1 QNNCYDDIM
10 TAHQH
15 QPAGAFDAAH
25 WRDALHGQGKRVTKQ
40 RLTVL
45 ATVHANPHA
54 TAETITA
61 RVRKELPDIT
71 AQSIYIVLTD
81 LTSGGLLRKLHT
93 PGSPARYETRVGDNH
108 HHIMCMGCG
117 RISDVAC
124 VVGHAPCLT
133 PDDDGGMRL
142 VSADVLFQGLC
153 SDCAES
159 GALTEHEP
167 GSTSGRP
174 AAV

>member
-1 QNNCYDDIM
+1 M
-10 TAHQH
+10 TAHRH
-15 QPAGAFDAAH
+15 QTGGTIDADH
-25 WRDALHGQGKRVTKQ
+25 WRDALHAQGKRVTRQ
-40 RLTVL
+40 RLAVL
-45 ATVHANPHA
+45 AAAHSNPHA
-54 TAETITA
+54 TAETITD
-61 RVRKELPDIT
+61 RVREELPDIT
-71 AQSIYIVLTD
+71 AQSVYIVLTD

-93 PGSPARYETRVGDNH
+93 PGNPARYETRVGDNH
-108 HHIMCMGCG
+108 HHIMCVDCG

-142 VSADVLFQGLC
+142 LSADVLFQGIC

-159 GALTEHEP
+159 GELTEREP